1 MTHTTNDL
9 IRLYAGSDALTLA
22 DHVRRK
28 DVTPLELVDAA
39 IAVIEEVDP
48 QINSVVIKTFDFAR
62 RAAQAPAPGPFSGV
76 PYLLKNIDSNCAGL
90 PLDLGLA
97 CLKGLV
103 DTVDTEMVRRIRAA
117 GFSIVG
123 RTNAPEC
130 GWSLGTENRLYGATR
145 NPHDT
150 TRTPGGSSGGSAA
163 AVAARLVPIAEG
175 TDGAGSIRVPASCCG
190 VVGLKPS
197 RGRIT
202 YGPELPDVWFG
213 CVCILC
219 VSRSVRDTAAFLDVT
234 AGTMV
239 GDPYNAPGRE
249 ASWLRIL
256 DEKPR
261 KLRIGFTLA
270 APWGER
276 TNDEVAASLR
286 KSLKILQGLGHEI
299 VEYDI
304 KEDLEAAFLK
314 YNDIAA
320 VEIAGAF
327 RAHGRRIGRE
337 LTPDDVC
344 PINWAMVERAR
355 SLSAV
360 DYSASIAATRKTGQL
375 LARELQPFDAFI
387 TPTLTQL
394 PRAVNYWS
402 MEEPDYQTYLRRWS
416 DGAYMFAFNV
426 SGNPAI
432 SVPGTPSVSGLPIG
446 TQIVGQY
453 GDEATILQLA
463 RQLEI
468 AAPWIQRI
476 PAVCAGS

>member
-1 MTHTTNDL
+1 
-9 IRLYAGSDALTLA
+9 
-22 DHVRRK
+22 
-28 DVTPLELVDAA
+28 
-39 IAVIEEVDP
+39 
-48 QINSVVIKTFDFAR
+48 
-62 RAAQAPAPGPFSGV
+62 
-76 PYLLKNIDSNCAGL
+76 
-90 PLDLGLA
+90 
-97 CLKGLV
+97 
-103 DTVDTEMVRRIRAA
+103 
-117 GFSIVG
+117 
-123 RTNAPEC
+123 
-130 GWSLGTENRLYGATR
+130 
-145 NPHDT
+145 
-150 TRTPGGSSGGSAA
+150 
-163 AVAARLVPIAEG
+163 
-175 TDGAGSIRVPASCCG
+175 
-190 VVGLKPS
+190 
-197 RGRIT
+197 
-202 YGPELPDVWFG
+202 
-213 CVCILC
+213 
-219 VSRSVRDTAAFLDVT
+219 
-234 AGTMV
+234 
-239 GDPYNAPGRE
+239 
-249 ASWLRIL
+249 
-256 DEKPR
+256 
-261 KLRIGFTLA
+261 
-270 APWGER
+270 
-276 TNDEVAASLR
+276 
-286 KSLKILQGLGHEI
+286 
-299 VEYDI
+299 
-304 KEDLEAAFLK
+304 
-314 YNDIAA
+314 
-320 VEIAGAF
+320 
-327 RAHGRRIGRE
+327 

>member
-1 MTHTTNDL
+1 MTHTTDDL

-22 DHVRRK
+22 DHVKRK
-28 DVTPLELVDAA
+28 DVTPLELVDTA
-39 IAVIEEVDP
+39 IEVIEKVDP
-48 QINSVVIKTFDFAR
+48 QINSVAIKTFEFAR
-62 RAAQAPAPGPFSGV
+62 QAARAPVSGPFSGV
-76 PYLLKNIDSNCAGL
+76 PFLLKNIDSTCAGL

-103 DTVDTEMVRRIRAA
+103 DTTDTEMVRRIRAA

-130 GWSLGTENRLYGATR
+130 GWSPGTENRLYGVTR
-145 NPHDT
+145 NPYDT
-150 TRTPGGSSGGSAA
+150 SRTPGGSSGGSAA
-163 AVAARLVPIAEG
+163 AVAARLAPIAEG
-175 TDGAGSIRVPASCCG
+175 SDGGGSIRIPASCCG

-202 YGPELPDVWFG
+202 YGPELADVFFG
-213 CVCILC
+213 GVCTLC
-219 VSRSVRDTAAFLDVT
+219 VSRSVRDTAAFLDAT

-239 GDPYNAPGRE
+239 GDPYNPPRPE
-249 ASWLRIL
+249 AAWLQIL

-270 APWGER
+270 APWGEP

-286 KSLKILQGLGHEI
+286 NSLKILQGFGHEI
-299 VEYDI
+299 VEYDF
-304 KEDLEAAFLK
+304 KEDLEAAFWK
-314 YNDIAA
+314 YNDIAS
-320 VEIAGAF
+320 VEIARGF
-327 RAHGRRIGRE
+327 GAHGRRIGRE
-337 LTPDDVC
+337 LTPDDLC
-344 PINWAMVERAR
+344 PANWAIVEHAR
-355 SLSAV
+355 SLSAG
-360 DYSASIAATRKTGQL
+360 DYSVSIAATRKTGQL
-375 LARELQPFDAFI
+375 LARELHPFDAFI

-402 MEEPDYQTYLRRWS
+402 MEEPDYHTYLGRWS
-416 DGAYMFAFNV
+416 DFYTEAFNV

-432 SVPGTPSVSGLPIG
+432 SVPGTPSASGLPIG

-463 RQLEI
+463 RQLET
-468 AAPWIQRI
+468 AAPWIQRV